1 MFVILIKLLLP
12 NNPLFFCFS
21 ILKFHLVFMMMPR
34 ETSKILLRF
43 ILIFCKLNN
52 VKKNDCIAQESNQSQ
67 RLSGQILTLTFQV
80 HELYP

>member
-1 MFVILIKLLLP
+1 
-12 NNPLFFCFS
+12 
-21 ILKFHLVFMMMPR
+21 MMMPR